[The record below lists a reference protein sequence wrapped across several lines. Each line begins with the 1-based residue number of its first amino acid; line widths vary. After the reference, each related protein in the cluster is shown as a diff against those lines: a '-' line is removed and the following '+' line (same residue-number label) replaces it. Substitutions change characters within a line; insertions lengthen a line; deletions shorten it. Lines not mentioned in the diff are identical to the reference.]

1 MSKNIIVNKRKNQNI
16 MIKSPKKGWGL
27 KINLQFFKKNKK
39 KFYGE
44 AQNSSI
50 TNTFLNI
57 VTLGS

>member
-1 MSKNIIVNKRKNQNI
+1 M
-16 MIKSPKKGWGL
+16 MKSPKKGWGL